1 MIHYILRRIAY
12 MIPTLIIISMVSFVI
27 IQLPPGDYLTTKIAQ
42 LQAQDELIN
51 EDLIEA
57 LREQYGLDKP
67 IYVQYGK
74 WIWNILIH
82 GDFGFSWEWQKPV
95 EEVIGERLLLTA
107 IISFTATF
115 FIYLLSIPIGIFSAV
130 HKYSFTDYLITLIA
144 FIGLA
149 LPNFLLAL
157 LLLFAGYVF
166 FDTSLTGLFST
177 EFANAPW
184 SGAKV
189 LDLAK
194 HLWIPIVVIGTTSTA
209 GRIRIMRG
217 NLLDELNKPY
227 VVTARAKGL
236 SEIRL
241 LLKYPVRMALNPLI
255 SGLAVLLPHLV
266 SGATITAV
274 VLSLPTTGPMLLGA
288 LRSQDVYL
296 AGAFILLLSTLTV
309 ISTLLSDI
317 LLAWA
322 DPRIQF
328 G

>member
-1 MIHYILRRIAY
+1 
-12 MIPTLIIISMVSFVI
+12 MIPTLIMISMIAFVI

-74 WIWNILIH
+74 WIWNILH

-95 EEVIGERLLLTA
+95 KDVIGERIFLTA

-115 FIYLLSIPIGIFSAV
+115 FIYVISIPVGIFSAT
-130 HKYSFTDYLITLIA
+130 HKYSVGDYIITLIA

-166 FDTSLTGLFST
+166 FDTSLTGLFSA
-177 EFANAPW
+177 EFANVSW

-189 LDLAK
+189 LDLLK
-194 HLWIPIVVIGTTSTA
+194 HLWLPVVVIGTTSTA

-236 SEIRL
+236 SETKL

-255 SGLAVLLPHLV
+255 SGLSVLLPHLV
-266 SGATITAV
+266 SGATITSV

-296 AGAFILLLSTLTV
+296 GGAFILLLSTLTV

-322 DPRIQF
+322 DPRIQYK
-328 G
+328 

>member
-1 MIHYILRRIAY
+1 M
-12 MIPTLIIISMVSFVI
+12 ISMIAFVI

-74 WIWNILIH
+74 WIWNILH

-95 EEVIGERLLLTA
+95 KDVIGERILLTA

-115 FIYLLSIPIGIFSAV
+115 FIYVISIPVGIFSAT
-130 HKYSFTDYLITLIA
+130 HKYSVGDYIITLIA

-166 FDTSLTGLFST
+166 FDTSLTGLFSV
-177 EFANAPW
+177 EFANVSW
-184 SGAKV
+184 SGSKV
-189 LDLAK
+189 LDLLK
-194 HLWIPIVVIGTTSTA
+194 HLWLPVVVIGTTSTA

-236 SEIRL
+236 SETKL

-255 SGLAVLLPHLV
+255 SGLSVLLPHLV
-266 SGATITAV
+266 SGATITSV

-296 AGAFILLLSTLTV
+296 GGAFILLLSTLTV

-322 DPRIQF
+322 DPRIQYE
-328 G
+328 

>member
-1 MIHYILRRIAY
+1 
-12 MIPTLIIISMVSFVI
+12 MIPTLIMISMIAFVI

-74 WIWNILIH
+74 WIWNILH

-95 EEVIGERLLLTA
+95 KDVIGERILLTA

-115 FIYLLSIPIGIFSAV
+115 FIYVISIPVGIFSAT
-130 HKYSFTDYLITLIA
+130 HKYSVGDYIITLIA

-166 FDTSLTGLFST
+166 FDTSLTGLFSA
-177 EFANAPW
+177 EFANVSW
-184 SGAKV
+184 SGSKV
-189 LDLAK
+189 LDLLK
-194 HLWIPIVVIGTTSTA
+194 HLWLPVVVIGTTSTA

-236 SEIRL
+236 SETKL

-255 SGLAVLLPHLV
+255 SGLSVLLPHLV
-266 SGATITAV
+266 SGATITSV

-296 AGAFILLLSTLTV
+296 GGAFILLLSTLTV

-322 DPRIQF
+322 DPRIQYE
-328 G
+328 

>member
-1 MIHYILRRIAY
+1 MLNYIIRRIFY

-42 LQAQDELIN
+42 LQAQDEVVNL
-51 EDLIEA
+51 DLIEA

-67 IYVQYGK
+67 ITVQYAK
-74 WIWNILIH
+74 WIWNILH
-82 GDFGFSWEWQKPV
+82 GDFGYSWEWQKPV
-95 EEVIGERLLLTA
+95 KEVIGERLLLTA
-107 IISFTATF
+107 ILSFSSIF
-115 FIYLLSIPIGIFSAV
+115 LVYLLSIPIGIFSATR
-130 HKYSFTDYLITLIA
+130 KYSFGDYIVTLIA
-144 FIGLA
+144 FVGLA

-157 LLLFAGYVF
+157 LLLFLGYAF
-166 FDTSLTGLFST
+166 FDTSLTGLFSV

-184 SGAKV
+184 SGGKI
-189 LDLAK
+189 LDLYR
-194 HLWIPIVVIGTTSTA
+194 HFWIPVLVIGTTSTA
-209 GRIRIMRG
+209 GHIRVMRG

-227 VVTARAKGL
+227 VISARAKGL
-236 SEIRL
+236 SETWL
-241 LLKYPVRMALNPLI
+241 LVKYPVRMAINPMI

-274 VLSLPTTGPMLLGA
+274 VLGLPTTGPMLLGA

-322 DPRIQF
+322 DPRIKYQ
-328 G
+328 